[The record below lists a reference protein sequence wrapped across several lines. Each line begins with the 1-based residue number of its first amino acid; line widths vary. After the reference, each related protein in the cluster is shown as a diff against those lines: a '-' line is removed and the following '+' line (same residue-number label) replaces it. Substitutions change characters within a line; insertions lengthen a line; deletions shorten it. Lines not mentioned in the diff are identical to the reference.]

1 MARNLTPPYKL
12 SWFLDHVSDPILN
25 TSGTL
30 KSTLFRR
37 YYSWFSKIHDFFN
50 IFWNFMIFQHIE
62 SREHPDF
69 QCSYFWKHPFRK
81 PTNVSNRSI
90 DSILSRL
97 DAAHYPNFEF
107 CFFRDFQSL
116 KTLPL
121 QFRTNSFWLEWASF
135 GRFYHKKCAILTK
148 FVRKLSLNALFRRW
162 FDSQFFT
169 EIKYYRFVV
178 LKCVISLPNQ

>member
-1 MARNLTPPYKL
+1 MR
-12 SWFLDHVSDPILN
+12 
-25 TSGTL
+25 
-30 KSTLFRR
+30 LFR
-37 YYSWFSKIHDFFN
+37 K
-50 IFWNFMIFQHIE
+50 FMKKL
-62 SREHPDF
+62 RLARPEHPDF
-69 QCSYFWKHPFRK
+69 TWSFFWKHPFRK
-81 PTNVSNRSI
+81 ATNVSNSAI

-121 QFRTNSFWLEWASF
+121 QFRTNSFWLEWARF

-148 FVRKLSLNALFRRW
+148 FVGKLSLNALFRWW

-169 EIKYYRFVV
+169 ETKYYRFIV
-178 LKCVISLPNQ
+178 LKCVISLPNR